1 MKFNAAALSAIDV
14 GCLRRV
20 GGWLLTGVFLLRVG
34 WMLPLALV
42 TSNTAVLAD
51 EALPDY
57 EMARIPVGE
66 RVHPGYEPIGYRVG
80 GVFFYPRLLSGIRF
94 DSNVYASPT
103 NPRSDLAF
111 ILSPQLTIKYGRG
124 TPGAQLNPSR
134 FSYQIDLGAD
144 IYQFRKFT
152 SENRVDARGR
162 IATNWDIAPDL
173 QLDTVFEAA
182 RRHEERGDSSQ
193 PRNAREP
200 VPFND
205 LRGETTLTK
214 TWGRLG
220 VALNAGVRDL
230 TYENVTTF
238 GGEPLDQ
245 TQRDGTIVS
254 TYIKPFY
261 EFSPGYRAF
270 VRLRGNWRE
279 YAATGEQNRNSDGYE
294 ARGGLEFAVTPLISG
309 SVEAGYM
316 SQSYENPLLQ
326 PVDGLSVKGELLW
339 QATALMTVRAY
350 AERNVAETITP
361 GFGPRIDALV
371 GGQVDYELLRNV
383 IVKAGGSFKQE
394 DFQDSPRKDDVTRW
408 TAGIDY
414 ALTRHL
420 RIGARYDY
428 IQRDS
433 TIPIY
438 SFDKHMVMFNVTAQ
452 H

>member
-1 MKFNAAALSAIDV
+1 MLLFGIAANSTV
-14 GCLRRV
+14 G
-20 GGWLLTGVFLLRVG
+20 F
-34 WMLPLALV
+34 
-42 TSNTAVLAD
+42 AD

-57 EMARIPVGE
+57 EMSRIPVGE

-80 GVFFYPRLLSGIRF
+80 GVFFYPRLLAGIRF

-103 NPRSDLAF
+103 NPQSDLTF
-111 ILSPQLTIKYGRG
+111 ILSPQLTVKYGRG
-124 TPGAQLNPSR
+124 TPGAQFNPSR

-144 IYQFRKFT
+144 VYRFRKFD

-173 QLDTVFEAA
+173 QFDTAFEAA

-193 PRNAREP
+193 PRNAAKP

-205 LRGETTLTK
+205 LRGEGTLTK
-214 TWGRLG
+214 TWGRFG
-220 VALNAGVRDL
+220 VALNAGVRNL
-230 TYENVTTF
+230 TYEDVDSF
-238 GGEPLDQ
+238 GGEVIDQ

-270 VRLRGNWRE
+270 ARVRGNWRE
-279 YAATGEQNRNSDGYE
+279 YAATGTENRNSDGYE
-294 ARGGLEFAVTPLISG
+294 VHGGVEFAVTPLISG

-316 SQSYENPLLQ
+316 SQTYENPLIQ

-339 QATALMTVRAY
+339 LATALITVRAN
-350 AERNVAETITP
+350 AERAVAETITP
-361 GFGPRIDALV
+361 GFGPRLDTLI
-371 GGQVDYELLRNV
+371 GGQIEYELLRNV
-383 IVKAGGSFKQE
+383 IVKGGASYKQE
-394 DFQDSPRKDDVTRW
+394 DFLDSPRKDDVTRW
-408 TAGIDY
+408 SAGIDY
-414 ALTRHL
+414 ALNRHL
-420 RIGARYDY
+420 RIGARYDFVS
-428 IQRDS
+428 RDS

-438 SFDKHMVMFNVTAQ
+438 SFDKHVVMFNVTAQ